1 MDSNNGFNSNFNSNQ
16 SDDTALDR
24 SYLECEEMFAKAD
37 ELIKEG
43 DITGAVE
50 TLVKITQRNPHF
62 GKAYNHL
69 GWVYENKYKNY
80 SKAEEFYKKELQF
93 APEYPASYLNY
104 TYFLSNLSRY
114 DELKPHLEKS
124 LSVPSVAKETIY
136 NEYAI
141 MLEMQQKPQEAMDF
155 YVKAAMTTLDSTK
168 LTQYKD
174 SIERCKQKIELKNSL
189 GGYYPSSGNYQ
200 DYK

>member
-1 MDSNNGFNSNFNSNQ
+1 MDANGLSNNLNSSQNESI
-16 SDDTALDR
+16 LDR
-24 SYLECEEMFAKAD
+24 GYLECEEMFAKAD
-37 ELIKEG
+37 ALIKEG

-50 TLVKITQRNPHF
+50 MLFKITQRNPQF

-80 SKAEEFYKKELQF
+80 SKAEEFYQKALRYT
-93 APEYPASYLNY
+93 PEYPASYLNY
-104 TYFLSNLSRY
+104 TYFLSSLSRY
-114 DELKPHLEKS
+114 DELKSHLEKS
-124 LSVPSVAKETIY
+124 LTIPSVAKETIY

-174 SIERCKQKIELKNSL
+174 SIERCKQKLELKNSL
-189 GGYYPSSGNYQ
+189 GGYYPSSGNY
-200 DYK
+200 

>member
-1 MDSNNGFNSNFNSNQ
+1 MDSNGLSNNFNHSQNE
-16 SDDTALDR
+16 DVLDR
-24 SYLECEEMFAKAD
+24 GYLECEEMFAKAD

-50 TLVKITQRNPHF
+50 TLFKITQRNPQF

-80 SKAEEFYKKELQF
+80 SKAEEFYKKALQY

-114 DELKPHLEKS
+114 DELKHHLDKS
-124 LSVPSVAKETIY
+124 LIIPSVAKETLY

-141 MLEMQQKPQEAMDF
+141 MLEMQQKQQEAMDF

-168 LTQYKD
+168 LTLYKE
-174 SIERCKQKIELKNSL
+174 SIERCKQKLELKNSL
-189 GGYYPSSGNYQ
+189 GEYYSSPGNYQ

>member
-1 MDSNNGFNSNFNSNQ
+1 MRRDV
-16 SDDTALDR
+16 LR
-24 SYLECEEMFAKAD
+24 KPD

-43 DITGAVE
+43 DIKGAVE
-50 TLVKITQRNPHF
+50 TLFKITQRNPQF

-80 SKAEEFYKKELQF
+80 SKAEEFYKKALQYS
-93 APEYPASYLNY
+93 PEYPAAYLNY

-124 LSVPSVAKETIY
+124 LTVPSVAKETLY

-155 YVKAAMTTLDSTK
+155 YVKAAMTTLEINQTG
-168 LTQYKD
+168 T
-174 SIERCKQKIELKNSL
+174 I
-189 GGYYPSSGNYQ
+189 
-200 DYK
+200 